1 MKEKDFASA
10 VANAGGKAFVVGGF
24 VRDSIMGVPSHDKD
38 LMVTGLSHHQFT
50 HLFPAAVM
58 TGKDFPVFR
67 LIIDGEEMEVAL
79 ARKER
84 KIAQGHNGFAMLA
97 DGTVSVEEDLERRDT
112 TMNAIAQ
119 DLLSN
124 EVIDPFG
131 GVEDIRAGIIRHVSD
146 AFREDALRVLRV
158 ARQAA
163 KFGFSVADET
173 VEMCRSCK
181 EELRTISAERVR
193 EEMLKALETER
204 PSVFFRT
211 LVACDCLSVVFPE
224 LDALRGQTQ
233 PIEHHPEGDA
243 FEHTMEV
250 VDRAASLTADVK
262 VRFAAL
268 CHDIGKGVTPVKL
281 LPKHHGHDAKG
292 AEIISSFASGRFL
305 AAHKDAAEVASRF
318 HMKAR
323 TEMGAKPM
331 LAMLESLKKSK
342 LGIDGLRI
350 VVAAD
355 SPKDDVALLP
365 CFNEAVIHAALDK
378 VVVPAK
384 MRGKN
389 GEAIKQFVHKTR
401 LERVRMALDSLS

>member
-1 MKEKDFASA
+1 MKEKDFALE
-10 VANAGGKAFVVGGF
+10 VANAGGRAFVVGGW
-24 VRDSIMGVPSHDKD
+24 VRDEIMGVPSHDKD
-38 LMVTGLSHHQFT
+38 LMVTGLSHEEFT
-50 HLFPAAVM
+50 QLFPVAIM

-67 LIIDGEEMEVAL
+67 LGIDGEEMEIAL

-84 KIAQGHNGFAMLA
+84 KVAQGHNGFTMVA
-97 DGTVSVEEDLERRDT
+97 DGSVTIKEDLSRRDT
-112 TMNAIAQ
+112 RMNAIAR
-119 DLLSN
+119 DILSN
-124 EVIDPFG
+124 EIVDPFG
-131 GVEDIRAGIIRHVSD
+131 GVEDIYAGVIRHVSD

-163 KFGFSVADET
+163 KFGFEVAPET
-173 VEMCRSCK
+173 VGMCNSCK

-211 LVACDCLSVVFPE
+211 LVACDCLDVVFAE
-224 LDALRGQTQ
+224 IDALRGQTQ
-233 PIEHHPEGDA
+233 PVEHHPEGDA
-243 FEHTMEV
+243 FEHTMDV
-250 VDRAASLTADVK
+250 LDRTAALTSSVM

-268 CHDIGKGVTPVKL
+268 CHDIGKGVTPVEL

-292 AEIISSFASGRFL
+292 VEIISSFANGRFL
-305 AAHKDAAEVASRF
+305 AAHKDAAKVASRF

-323 TEMGAKPM
+323 VAMGAKAM
-331 LAMLESLKKSK
+331 LAMLESVNKSK
-342 LGIDGLRI
+342 LGIDGLRV

-355 SPKDDVALLP
+355 SPKDDVAKLP
-365 CFNEAVIHAALDK
+365 CFNPTVVAAALDK
-378 VVVPAK
+378 VVIPAE

-401 LERVRMALDSLS
+401 LQRVATALASLS

>member
-1 MKEKDFASA
+1 MKEIEFATA
-10 VANAGGKAFVVGGF
+10 VADAGGRAFVVGGF
-24 VRDSIMGVPSHDKD
+24 VRDEIMGIVPHDKD
-38 LMVTGLSHHQFT
+38 LMVTGLSSDQFT
-50 HLFPAAVM
+50 SLFPVAIM

-67 LIIDGEEMEVAL
+67 MEIGEEEMEVAL

-84 KIAQGHNGFAMLA
+84 KTAVGHNGFTMVA
-97 DGTVSVEEDLERRDT
+97 DGTVTVEEDLMRRDT
-112 TMNAIAQ
+112 TMNAIAR
-119 DLLSN
+119 DLLSG
-124 EVIDPFG
+124 EVVDSFG
-131 GVEDIRAGIIRHVSD
+131 GAEDIRDGVIRHVSD

-163 KFGFSVADET
+163 KFGFEVAPET

-181 EELRTISAERVR
+181 EELATISAERVR

-211 LVACDCLSVVFPE
+211 LVACDCLSVVFSE
-224 LDALRGQTQ
+224 IDALRGKTQ
-233 PIEHHPEGDA
+233 PVEHHPEGDA
-243 FEHTMEV
+243 FEHTMQV
-250 VDRAASLTADVK
+250 LDRASSLTTDVM

-268 CHDIGKGVTPVKL
+268 CHDIGKGVTPKEM

-292 AEIISSFASGRFL
+292 AEIVATFANGRFL
-305 AAHKDAAEVASRF
+305 AAHKDAAKVASKF

-323 TEMGAKPM
+323 SAMGAKPM
-331 LAMLESLKKSK
+331 LAMIEELSKSK
-342 LGIDGLRI
+342 LGVDGLRV

-355 SPKDDVALLP
+355 SPKDDVASLP
-365 CFNEAVIHAALDK
+365 CFNETVIHAALDK
-378 VVVPAK
+378 VVVPVE